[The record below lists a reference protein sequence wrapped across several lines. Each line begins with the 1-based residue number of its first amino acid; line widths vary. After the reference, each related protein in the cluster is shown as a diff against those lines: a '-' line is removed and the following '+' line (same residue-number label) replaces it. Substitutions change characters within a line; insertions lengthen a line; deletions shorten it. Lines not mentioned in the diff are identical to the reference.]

1 MVGVGWSAPRSSTSS
16 GARPISS
23 SASRSAVVRRS
34 GSSSSWRPPGN
45 EISPG
50 WRRRSSR
57 RRVKTAW
64 SSPSP
69 PLRYSGQRTAELIRP
84 WTSSAAAASGSR
96 RTARRRSANSVRER
110 EPLDTLVEHDFA
122 VERAV
127 DRALG
132 GDDAQLLDL
141 ILAEDVR
148 EAHEEVEAGRTPA
161 LGRRVVAGDLDPAD
175 VPALALGVHLHR
187 DGGTGGEARGEQ
199 LERLRAGVRTAH
211 IGALVDR
218 QLVAADLDGVAEP
231 AFAGRG
237 GLHRRLILIASG
249 QIRLP
254 TRYSSGLNTR
264 PVGILGKKYVVF
276 GGMLT
281 PVAAI
286 SRTCA
291 TGVGRRKN
299 AAA

>member
-1 MVGVGWSAPRSSTSS
+1 MVGVGCRAPTSSTAR
-16 GARPISS
+16 GDRPISS
-23 SASRSAVVRRS
+23 SASRRAVSRRS
-34 GSSSSWRPPGN
+34 VSSSSWRPPGN

-69 PLRYSGQRTAELIRP
+69 SPRYSGHRTAELIRP
-84 WTSSAAAASGSR
+84 WTSRAAAASGSR
-96 RTARRRSANSVRER
+96 RTARRRSATSVRER
-110 EPLDTLVEHDFA
+110 EPLDTLVEHDLA

-141 ILAEDVR
+141 VLAEAVR
-148 EAHEEVEAGRTPA
+148 EAHEDVEARRTPA

-187 DGGTGGEARGEQ
+187 DGGTGREARREQ
-199 LERLRAGVRTAH
+199 LERLGAGVGSAH
-211 IGALVDR
+211 LGALVDR
-218 QLVAADLDGVAEP
+218 QLVAGDLDGVAEP
-231 AFAGRG
+231 VFPGRG

-249 QIRLP
+249 QIRL
-254 TRYSSGLNTR
+254 TQL
-264 PVGILGKKYVVF
+264 VIAVD
-276 GGMLT
+276 
-281 PVAAI
+281 
-286 SRTCA
+286 
-291 TGVGRRKN
+291 
-299 AAA
+299 